1 MGRAPRCGVG
11 YPLIARSSHPGDS
24 IDVEFMHTLT
34 TGSRIPAAL
43 APVPGLGLFFAG
55 QTGRADEFFV

>member
-1 MGRAPRCGVG
+1 M
-11 YPLIARSSHPGDS
+11 
-24 IDVEFMHTLT
+24 EFMHTLT